1 MKIDGTPPFVPSQ
14 EAQKKPA
21 TPSLVDKGAE
31 LKNDTVARQD
41 EAASY
46 VREDVSPNKAGYDK
60 PVAKPDVETIAHLKA
75 ESDRIYSHLKEMV
88 RQLLERQGLSFQ
100 EWMSGEGDT
109 VPVEVDEA
117 TRAEAAAM
125 VGEGGDLSAEAVSDR
140 IVAFAKA
147 LSGEDKSKLDL
158 LRGAIEEG
166 FSQAKEALGGT
177 LPDISQKTWDL
188 IQEKLDAWEAE

>member
-1 MKIDGTPPFVPSQ
+1 MKIDGTPPYVPSQ
-14 EAQKKPA
+14 EAYTKPA
-21 TPSLVDKGAE
+21 TSSQVDKNTE
-31 LKNDTVARQD
+31 QNKNTVAHQD
-41 EAASY
+41 EAVSY
-46 VREDVSPNKAGYDK
+46 VRDDNTPIKAGYDK

-100 EWMSGEGDT
+100 EWMAGEGET
-109 VPVEVDEA
+109 VPVEVDDA

-125 VGEGGDLSAEAVSDR
+125 IGEGGELSAEAVSDR

-147 LSGEDKSKLDL
+147 LSGEDKSKLGL

-166 FSQAKEALGGT
+166 FAQAKEALGGT
-177 LPDISQKTWDL
+177 LPDISQKTWVL